1 MMIFRQAWHIF
12 WKDLLLE
19 WRTKQ
24 TFSSMLIFAI
34 MVVVVFAFAFQPTK
48 DLTQAVFP
56 GMIWVA
62 FTFAGMLGL
71 NRAFVLERQQDC
83 LMGLM
88 LAPLDRAAIYFGKV
102 MGTLFLMGVTEIIA
116 LPLFFVFFDYRLQG
130 SLGLLLLVVFLGT
143 LGFATVGT
151 FLAAVAA
158 NSRTSEMLLP
168 LILFPIIVPILIA
181 SVKATGIILTGTGL
195 ENELATW
202 LRLLIVYDLVFLMVP
217 FMLFE
222 YVLEV

>member
-1 MMIFRQAWHIF
+1 MVFRQAWHIF

-19 WRTKQ
+19 WRSKQ
-24 TFSSMLIFAI
+24 TISSMLIFAI

-48 DLTQAVFP
+48 ELTQAVFP
-56 GMIWVA
+56 GMIWIA
-62 FTFAGMLGL
+62 FTFAGILGL
-71 NRAFVLERQQDC
+71 NRAFVSERQQDC

-88 LAPLDRAAIYFGKV
+88 LAPLDRTAIYFGKV
-102 MGTLFLMGVTEIIA
+102 LGTIFLMGVTELVA

-130 SLGLLLLVVFLGT
+130 SVGLLVLVILLGT

-158 NSRTSEMLLP
+158 NARTSEILLP
-168 LILFPIIVPILIA
+168 LILFPILVPILIA
-181 SVKATGIILTGTGL
+181 SVKATGLVLVGIGGDDLVI
-195 ENELATW
+195 W
-202 LRLLIVYDLVFLMVP
+202 LRLLAVYDLVFLVVP
-217 FMLFE
+217 FLLFD